1 MSYDV
6 KDFTR
11 TGSAVSPQEELL
23 QKTYGLL
30 AWSFVPCAA
39 GAFVGMMYGMRI
51 FRALGSPIAIFVA
64 TMAFFYGMC
73 FAIEKNRY
81 NKTGVTLLMVFT
93 FGMGLMLSP
102 LLQYSAN
109 FSNGG
114 GLVATAALMTAG
126 IFFSMTTLARRLNF
140 NTNALGRSL
149 SMGVIVLMIG
159 VVANL
164 FFNIPALSLALAA
177 VFVIVSSLIIMWQ
190 VRTVIEGGETSHIS
204 AALTIFIS
212 IYNIFSSLL
221 RLLLA
226 FAGSDD

>member
-73 FAIEKNRY
+73 FLIEKNRHSQM
-81 NKTGVTLLMVFT
+81 GVNLLMVFT
-93 FGMGLMLSP
+93 FGMGVMMGP
-102 LLQYSAN
+102 LLNASGQ
-109 FSNGG
+109 FVNGG
-114 GLVATAALMTAG
+114 KLVAIAALMTAG
-126 IFFSMTTLARRLNF
+126 GFFTMSALARRGNF
-140 NTNALGRSL
+140 NNNALGGFL
-149 SMGVIVLMIG
+149 NMGVVVLLIG
-159 VVANL
+159 VVAN
-164 FFNIPALSLALAA
+164 FFFALPWLSLTLSAM
-177 VFVIVSSLIIMWQ
+177 FVIVSALVIMWQ
-190 VRTVIEGGETSHIS
+190 VRNILDGGEDSHVS

-212 IYNIFSSLL
+212 IYNLFSSIL

-226 FAGSDD
+226 FAGEER

>member
-1 MSYDV
+1 MPFF
-6 KDFTR
+6 FTR

-73 FAIEKNRY
+73 FLIEKNRHSQM
-81 NKTGVTLLMVFT
+81 GVNLLMVFT
-93 FGMGLMLSP
+93 FGMGVMMGP
-102 LLQYSAN
+102 LLNASGQ
-109 FSNGG
+109 FVNGG
-114 GLVATAALMTAG
+114 KLVAIAALMTAG
-126 IFFSMTTLARRLNF
+126 GFFTMSALARRGNF
-140 NTNALGRSL
+140 NNNALGGFL
-149 SMGVIVLMIG
+149 SMGVVVLMIG
-159 VVANL
+159 VVAN
-164 FFNIPALSLALAA
+164 FFFALPWLSLTLSAM
-177 VFVIVSSLIIMWQ
+177 FVIVSALMIMWQ
-190 VRTVIEGGETSHIS
+190 VRNILDGGEDSHVS

-212 IYNIFSSLL
+212 IYNLFSSIL

-226 FAGSDD
+226 FAGEER

>member
-39 GAFVGMMYGMRI
+39 GAFVGMMYGMRM

-73 FAIEKNRY
+73 FLIEKNRHSQM
-81 NKTGVTLLMVFT
+81 GVNLLMVFT
-93 FGMGLMLSP
+93 FGMGVMMGP
-102 LLQYSAN
+102 LLNASGQ
-109 FSNGG
+109 FVNGG
-114 GLVATAALMTAG
+114 KLVAIAALMTAG
-126 IFFSMTTLARRLNF
+126 GFFTMSALARRGNF
-140 NTNALGRSL
+140 NNNALGGFL
-149 SMGVIVLMIG
+149 SMGVVVLMIG
-159 VVANL
+159 VVAN
-164 FFNIPALSLALAA
+164 FFFALPWLSLTLSAM
-177 VFVIVSSLIIMWQ
+177 FVIVSALMIMWQ
-190 VRTVIEGGETSHIS
+190 VRNILDGGEDSHVS

-212 IYNIFSSLL
+212 IYNLFSSIL

-226 FAGSDD
+226 FAGEER

>member
-39 GAFVGMMYGMRI
+39 GAFVGMMYGMRM
-51 FRALGSPIAIFVA
+51 FRALGSPIAMFVA

-73 FAIEKNRY
+73 FLIEKNRHSQM
-81 NKTGVTLLMVFT
+81 GVNLLMVFT
-93 FGMGLMLSP
+93 FGMGVMMVP
-102 LLQYSAN
+102 LLNASGQ
-109 FSNGG
+109 FVNGG
-114 GLVATAALMTAG
+114 KLVAIAALMTAG
-126 IFFSMTTLARRLNF
+126 GFFTMSALARRGNF
-140 NTNALGRSL
+140 NNNALGGFL
-149 SMGVIVLMIG
+149 SMGVVVLMIG
-159 VVANL
+159 VVAN
-164 FFNIPALSLALAA
+164 FFFALPWLSLTLSAM
-177 VFVIVSSLIIMWQ
+177 FVIVSALMIMWQ
-190 VRTVIEGGETSHIS
+190 VRNILDGGEDSHVS

-212 IYNIFSSLL
+212 IYNLFSSIL

-226 FAGSDD
+226 FAGEER

>member
-39 GAFVGMMYGMRI
+39 GAFVGMMYGIRM

-73 FAIEKNRY
+73 FLIEKNRHSQM
-81 NKTGVTLLMVFT
+81 GVNLLMVFT
-93 FGMGLMLSP
+93 FGMGVMMGP
-102 LLQYSAN
+102 LLNASGQ
-109 FSNGG
+109 FVNGG
-114 GLVATAALMTAG
+114 KLVAIAALMTAG
-126 IFFSMTTLARRLNF
+126 GFFTMSALARRGNF
-140 NTNALGRSL
+140 NNNALGGFL
-149 SMGVIVLMIG
+149 SMGVVVLMIG
-159 VVANL
+159 VVAN
-164 FFNIPALSLALAA
+164 FFFALPWLSLTLSAM
-177 VFVIVSSLIIMWQ
+177 FVIVSALMIMWQ
-190 VRTVIEGGETSHIS
+190 VRNILDGGEDSHVS

-212 IYNIFSSLL
+212 IYNLFSSIL

-226 FAGSDD
+226 FAGEER

>member
-39 GAFVGMMYGMRI
+39 GAFVGMMYGMRM
-51 FRALGSPIAIFVA
+51 FRARGSRIARFVA

-73 FAIEKNRY
+73 FLIEKNRHSQM
-81 NKTGVTLLMVFT
+81 GVNLLMVFT
-93 FGMGLMLSP
+93 FGMGVMMGP
-102 LLQYSAN
+102 LLNASGQ
-109 FSNGG
+109 FVNGG
-114 GLVATAALMTAG
+114 KLVAIAALMTAG
-126 IFFSMTTLARRLNF
+126 GFFTMSALARRGNF
-140 NTNALGRSL
+140 NNNALGGFL
-149 SMGVIVLMIG
+149 NMGVVVLLIG
-159 VVANL
+159 VVAN
-164 FFNIPALSLALAA
+164 FFFALPWLSLTLSAM
-177 VFVIVSSLIIMWQ
+177 FVIVSALMIMWQ
-190 VRTVIEGGETSHIS
+190 VRNILDGGEDSHVS

-212 IYNIFSSLL
+212 IYNLFSSIL

-226 FAGSDD
+226 FAGEER

>member
-39 GAFVGMMYGMRI
+39 GAFVGMMYGMRM
-51 FRALGSPIAIFVA
+51 FRALGGPIAMFVA

-73 FAIEKNRY
+73 FLIEKNRHSQM
-81 NKTGVTLLMVFT
+81 GVNLLMVFT
-93 FGMGLMLSP
+93 FGMGVMMGP
-102 LLQYSAN
+102 LLNASGQ
-109 FSNGG
+109 FVNGG
-114 GLVATAALMTAG
+114 KLVAIAALMTAG
-126 IFFSMTTLARRLNF
+126 GFFTMSALARRGNF
-140 NTNALGRSL
+140 NNNALGGFL
-149 SMGVIVLMIG
+149 SMGVVVLMIG
-159 VVANL
+159 VVAN
-164 FFNIPALSLALAA
+164 FFFALPWLSLTLSAM
-177 VFVIVSSLIIMWQ
+177 FVIVSALMIMWQ
-190 VRTVIEGGETSHIS
+190 VRNILDGGEDSHVS

-212 IYNIFSSLL
+212 IYNLFSSIL

-226 FAGSDD
+226 FAGEER

>member
-73 FAIEKNRY
+73 FLIEKNRHSQM
-81 NKTGVTLLMVFT
+81 GVNLLMVFT
-93 FGMGLMLSP
+93 FGMGVMMGP
-102 LLQYSAN
+102 LLNASGQ
-109 FSNGG
+109 FVNGG
-114 GLVATAALMTAG
+114 KLVAIAALMTAG
-126 IFFSMTTLARRLNF
+126 GFFTMSALARRGNF
-140 NTNALGRSL
+140 NNNALGGFL
-149 SMGVIVLMIG
+149 SMGVVVLMIG
-159 VVANL
+159 VVAN
-164 FFNIPALSLALAA
+164 FFFALPWLSLTLSAM
-177 VFVIVSSLIIMWQ
+177 FVIVSALMIMWH
-190 VRTVIEGGETSHIS
+190 VRNILDGGEDSHVS

-212 IYNIFSSLL
+212 IYNLFSSIL

-226 FAGSDD
+226 FAGEER

>member
-39 GAFVGMMYGMRI
+39 GAFVGMMYGMRM
-51 FRALGSPIAIFVA
+51 FRALGSPIAMFVA

-73 FAIEKNRY
+73 FLIEKNRHSQM
-81 NKTGVTLLMVFT
+81 GVNLLMVFT
-93 FGMGLMLSP
+93 FGMGVMMGP
-102 LLQYSAN
+102 LLNASGQ
-109 FSNGG
+109 FVNGG
-114 GLVATAALMTAG
+114 KLVAIAALMTAG
-126 IFFSMTTLARRLNF
+126 GFFTMSALARRGNF
-140 NTNALGRSL
+140 NNNALGGFL
-149 SMGVIVLMIG
+149 SMGVVVLMIG
-159 VVANL
+159 VVAN
-164 FFNIPALSLALAA
+164 FFFTLPWLSLTLSAM
-177 VFVIVSSLIIMWQ
+177 FVIVSALMIMWQ
-190 VRTVIEGGETSHIS
+190 VRNILDGGEDSHVS

-212 IYNIFSSLL
+212 IYNLFSSIL

-226 FAGSDD
+226 FAGEER

>member
-39 GAFVGMMYGMRI
+39 GAFVGMMYGMRM
-51 FRALGSPIAIFVA
+51 FRALGSPIAMFVA

-73 FAIEKNRY
+73 FLIEKNRHSQM
-81 NKTGVTLLMVFT
+81 GVNLLMVFT
-93 FGMGLMLSP
+93 FGMGVMMGP
-102 LLQYSAN
+102 LLNASGQ
-109 FSNGG
+109 FVNGG
-114 GLVATAALMTAG
+114 KLVAIAALMTAG
-126 IFFSMTTLARRLNF
+126 GFFTMSALARRGNF
-140 NTNALGRSL
+140 NNNALGGFL
-149 SMGVIVLMIG
+149 NMGVVVLLIG
-159 VVANL
+159 VVAN
-164 FFNIPALSLALAA
+164 FFFALPWLSLTLSAM
-177 VFVIVSSLIIMWQ
+177 FVIVSAMIMWQ
-190 VRTVIEGGETSHIS
+190 VRNILDGGEDSHVS

-212 IYNIFSSLL
+212 IYNLFSSIL

-226 FAGSDD
+226 FAGEER

>member
-51 FRALGSPIAIFVA
+51 FRALGSPIAMFVA

-73 FAIEKNRY
+73 FLIEKNRHSQM
-81 NKTGVTLLMVFT
+81 GVNLLMVFT
-93 FGMGLMLSP
+93 FGMGVMMGP
-102 LLQYSAN
+102 LLNASGQ
-109 FSNGG
+109 FVNGG
-114 GLVATAALMTAG
+114 KLVAIAALMTAG
-126 IFFSMTTLARRLNF
+126 GFFTMSALARRGNF
-140 NTNALGRSL
+140 NNNALGGFL
-149 SMGVIVLMIG
+149 SMGVVVLMIG
-159 VVANL
+159 VVAN
-164 FFNIPALSLALAA
+164 FFFALPWLSLTLSAM
-177 VFVIVSSLIIMWQ
+177 FVIVSALMIMWQ
-190 VRTVIEGGETSHIS
+190 VRNILDGGEDSHVS

-212 IYNIFSSLL
+212 IYNLFSSIL

-226 FAGSDD
+226 FAGEER

>member
-73 FAIEKNRY
+73 FLIEKNRHSQM
-81 NKTGVTLLMVFT
+81 GVNLLMVFT
-93 FGMGLMLSP
+93 FGMGGMMGP
-102 LLQYSAN
+102 LLNASGQ
-109 FSNGG
+109 FVNGG
-114 GLVATAALMTAG
+114 KLVAIAALMTAG
-126 IFFSMTTLARRLNF
+126 GFFTMSALARRGNF
-140 NTNALGRSL
+140 NNNALGGFL
-149 SMGVIVLMIG
+149 SMGVVVLMIG
-159 VVANL
+159 VVAN
-164 FFNIPALSLALAA
+164 FFFALPWLSLTLSAM
-177 VFVIVSSLIIMWQ
+177 FVIVSALMIMWQ
-190 VRTVIEGGETSHIS
+190 VRNILDGGEDSHVS

-212 IYNIFSSLL
+212 IYNLFSSIL

-226 FAGSDD
+226 FAGEER

>member
-23 QKTYGLL
+23 QKIYGLL

-39 GAFVGMMYGMRI
+39 GAFVGMMYGMRM

-73 FAIEKNRY
+73 FLIEKNRHSQM
-81 NKTGVTLLMVFT
+81 GVNLLMVFT
-93 FGMGLMLSP
+93 FGMGVMMGP
-102 LLQYSAN
+102 LLNASGQ
-109 FSNGG
+109 FVNGG
-114 GLVATAALMTAG
+114 KLVAIAALMTAG
-126 IFFSMTTLARRLNF
+126 GFFTMSALARRGNF
-140 NTNALGRSL
+140 NNNALGGFL
-149 SMGVIVLMIG
+149 SMGVVVLMIG
-159 VVANL
+159 VVAN
-164 FFNIPALSLALAA
+164 FFFALPWLSLTLSAM
-177 VFVIVSSLIIMWQ
+177 FVIVSALMIMWQ
-190 VRTVIEGGETSHIS
+190 VRNILDGGEDSHVS

-212 IYNIFSSLL
+212 IYNLFSSIL

-226 FAGSDD
+226 FAGEER

>member
-39 GAFVGMMYGMRI
+39 GAFVGMMYGMRM
-51 FRALGSPIAIFVA
+51 FRALGSPIAMFVA

-73 FAIEKNRY
+73 FLIEKNRHSQM
-81 NKTGVTLLMVFT
+81 GVNLLMVFI
-93 FGMGLMLSP
+93 FGMGVMMGP
-102 LLQYSAN
+102 LLNASGQ
-109 FSNGG
+109 FVNGG
-114 GLVATAALMTAG
+114 KLVAIAALMTAG
-126 IFFSMTTLARRLNF
+126 GFFTMSALARRGNF
-140 NTNALGRSL
+140 NNNALGGFL
-149 SMGVIVLMIG
+149 SMGVVVLMIG
-159 VVANL
+159 VVAN
-164 FFNIPALSLALAA
+164 FFFALPWLSLTLSAM
-177 VFVIVSSLIIMWQ
+177 FVIVSALMIMWQ
-190 VRTVIEGGETSHIS
+190 VRNILDGGEDSHVS

-212 IYNIFSSLL
+212 IYNLFSSIL

-226 FAGSDD
+226 FAGEER

>member
-39 GAFVGMMYGMRI
+39 GAFVGMMYGIRM

-73 FAIEKNRY
+73 FLIEKNRHSQM
-81 NKTGVTLLMVFT
+81 GVNLLMVFT
-93 FGMGLMLSP
+93 FGMGVMMGP
-102 LLQYSAN
+102 LLNASGQ
-109 FSNGG
+109 FVNGG
-114 GLVATAALMTAG
+114 KLLAIAALMTAG
-126 IFFSMTTLARRLNF
+126 GFFTMSALARRGNF
-140 NTNALGRSL
+140 NNNALGGFL
-149 SMGVIVLMIG
+149 SMGVVVLMIG
-159 VVANL
+159 VVAN
-164 FFNIPALSLALAA
+164 FFFALPWLSLTLSAM
-177 VFVIVSSLIIMWQ
+177 FVIVSALMIMWQ
-190 VRTVIEGGETSHIS
+190 VRNILDGGEDSHVS

-212 IYNIFSSLL
+212 IYNLFSSIL

-226 FAGSDD
+226 FAGEER

>member
-73 FAIEKNRY
+73 FLIEKNRHSQM
-81 NKTGVTLLMVFT
+81 GVNLLMVFT
-93 FGMGLMLSP
+93 FGMGVMMGP
-102 LLQYSAN
+102 LLNASGQ
-109 FSNGG
+109 FVNGG
-114 GLVATAALMTAG
+114 KLVAIAALMTAG
-126 IFFSMTTLARRLNF
+126 GFFTMSALARRGNF
-140 NTNALGRSL
+140 NNNALGGFL
-149 SMGVIVLMIG
+149 SMGVVVLMIG
-159 VVANL
+159 VVAN
-164 FFNIPALSLALAA
+164 FFFALPWLSLTLSAM
-177 VFVIVSSLIIMWQ
+177 FVIVSALMIMWQ
-190 VRTVIEGGETSHIS
+190 VRNILDGGEDSHVS

-212 IYNIFSSLL
+212 IYNLFSSIEN
-221 RLLLA
+221 RQPEN
-226 FAGSDD
+226 GG

>member
-73 FAIEKNRY
+73 FLIEKNRHSQI
-81 NKTGVTLLMVFT
+81 GVNLLMVFT
-93 FGMGLMLSP
+93 FGMGVMMGP
-102 LLQYSAN
+102 LLNASGQ
-109 FSNGG
+109 FVNGG
-114 GLVATAALMTAG
+114 KLVAIAALMTAG
-126 IFFSMTTLARRLNF
+126 GFFTMSALARRGNF
-140 NTNALGRSL
+140 NNNALGGFL
-149 SMGVIVLMIG
+149 SMGVVVLMIG
-159 VVANL
+159 VVAN
-164 FFNIPALSLALAA
+164 FFFALPWLSLTLSAM
-177 VFVIVSSLIIMWQ
+177 FVIVSALMIMWQ
-190 VRTVIEGGETSHIS
+190 VRNILDGGEDSHVS

-212 IYNIFSSLL
+212 IYNLFSSIL

-226 FAGSDD
+226 FAGEER

>member
-73 FAIEKNRY
+73 FLIEKNRHSQM
-81 NKTGVTLLMVFT
+81 GVNLLMVFT
-93 FGMGLMLSP
+93 FGMGVMMGP
-102 LLQYSAN
+102 LLNASGQ
-109 FSNGG
+109 FVNGG
-114 GLVATAALMTAG
+114 KLVAIAALMTAG
-126 IFFSMTTLARRLNF
+126 GFFTMSALARRGNF
-140 NTNALGRSL
+140 NNNALGGFL
-149 SMGVIVLMIG
+149 SMGVVVLMIG
-159 VVANL
+159 VVAN
-164 FFNIPALSLALAA
+164 FFFALPWLSLTLSAM
-177 VFVIVSSLIIMWQ
+177 FVIVSALMIMWQ
-190 VRTVIEGGETSHIS
+190 VRNILDGGEDSDVS

-212 IYNIFSSLL
+212 IYNLFSSIL

-226 FAGSDD
+226 FAGEER

>member
-39 GAFVGMMYGMRI
+39 GAFVGMMYGMRM
-51 FRALGSPIAIFVA
+51 FRVLGSPIAMFVA

-73 FAIEKNRY
+73 FLIEKNRHSQM
-81 NKTGVTLLMVFT
+81 GVNLLMVFT
-93 FGMGLMLSP
+93 FGMGVMMGP
-102 LLQYSAN
+102 LLNASGQ
-109 FSNGG
+109 FVNGG
-114 GLVATAALMTAG
+114 KLVAIAALMTAG
-126 IFFSMTTLARRLNF
+126 GFFTMSALARRGNF
-140 NTNALGRSL
+140 NNNALGGFL
-149 SMGVIVLMIG
+149 SMGVVVLMIG
-159 VVANL
+159 VVAN
-164 FFNIPALSLALAA
+164 FFFALPWLSLTLSAM
-177 VFVIVSSLIIMWQ
+177 FVIVSALMIMWQ
-190 VRTVIEGGETSHIS
+190 VRNILDGGEDSHVS

-212 IYNIFSSLL
+212 IYNLFSSIL

-226 FAGSDD
+226 FAGEER

>member
-39 GAFVGMMYGMRI
+39 GAFVGMMYGMRM

-73 FAIEKNRY
+73 FLIEKNRHSQM
-81 NKTGVTLLMVFT
+81 GVNLLMVFT
-93 FGMGLMLSP
+93 FGMGVMMGP
-102 LLQYSAN
+102 LLNASGQ
-109 FSNGG
+109 FVNGG
-114 GLVATAALMTAG
+114 KLVAIAALMTAG
-126 IFFSMTTLARRLNF
+126 GFFTMSALARRGNF
-140 NTNALGRSL
+140 NNNALGGFL
-149 SMGVIVLMIG
+149 NMGVVVLLIG
-159 VVANL
+159 VVAN
-164 FFNIPALSLALAA
+164 FFFALPWLSLTLSAM
-177 VFVIVSSLIIMWQ
+177 FVIVSALMIMWQ
-190 VRTVIEGGETSHIS
+190 VRNILDGGEDSHVS

-212 IYNIFSSLL
+212 IYNLFSSIL

-226 FAGSDD
+226 FAGEER

>member
-1 MSYDV
+1 MSYDI

-39 GAFVGMMYGMRI
+39 GAFVGMMYGMRM

-73 FAIEKNRY
+73 FLIEKNRHSQM
-81 NKTGVTLLMVFT
+81 GVNLLMVFT
-93 FGMGLMLSP
+93 FGMGVMMGP
-102 LLQYSAN
+102 LLNASGQ
-109 FSNGG
+109 FVNGG
-114 GLVATAALMTAG
+114 KLVAIAALMTAG
-126 IFFSMTTLARRLNF
+126 GFFTMSALARRGNF
-140 NTNALGRSL
+140 NNNALGGFL
-149 SMGVIVLMIG
+149 SMGVVVLMIG
-159 VVANL
+159 VVAN
-164 FFNIPALSLALAA
+164 FFFALPWLSLTLSAM
-177 VFVIVSSLIIMWQ
+177 FVIVSALMIMWQ
-190 VRTVIEGGETSHIS
+190 VRNILDGGEDSHVS

-212 IYNIFSSLL
+212 IYNLFSSIL

-226 FAGSDD
+226 FAGEER

>member
-39 GAFVGMMYGMRI
+39 GAFVGMMYGMRM
-51 FRALGSPIAIFVA
+51 FRALGSPIAMFVA

-73 FAIEKNRY
+73 FLIEKNRHSQM
-81 NKTGVTLLMVFT
+81 GVNLLMVFT
-93 FGMGLMLSP
+93 FGMGVMMGP
-102 LLQYSAN
+102 LLNASGQ
-109 FSNGG
+109 FVNGG
-114 GLVATAALMTAG
+114 KLVAIAALMTAG
-126 IFFSMTTLARRLNF
+126 GFFTMSALARRGNF
-140 NTNALGRSL
+140 NNNALGGFL
-149 SMGVIVLMIG
+149 NMGVVVLLIG
-159 VVANL
+159 VVANFVFAL
-164 FFNIPALSLALAA
+164 PWLSLTLSAM
-177 VFVIVSSLIIMWQ
+177 FVIVSALMIMWQ
-190 VRTVIEGGETSHIS
+190 VRNILDGGEDSHVS

-212 IYNIFSSLL
+212 IYNLFSSIL

-226 FAGSDD
+226 FAGEER

>member
-39 GAFVGMMYGMRI
+39 GAFVGMMYGMRM
-51 FRALGSPIAIFVA
+51 FRALGSPIAMFVA

-73 FAIEKNRY
+73 FLIEKNRHSQM
-81 NKTGVTLLMVFT
+81 GVNLLMVFT
-93 FGMGLMLSP
+93 FGMGVMMGP
-102 LLQYSAN
+102 LLNASGQ
-109 FSNGG
+109 FVNGG
-114 GLVATAALMTAG
+114 KLVAIAALMTAG
-126 IFFSMTTLARRLNF
+126 GFFTMSALARRGNF
-140 NTNALGRSL
+140 NNNALGGFL
-149 SMGVIVLMIG
+149 SMGVVVLMIG
-159 VVANL
+159 VVAN
-164 FFNIPALSLALAA
+164 FFFALPWLSLTLSAM
-177 VFVIVSSLIIMWQ
+177 FVIVSALMIMWQ
-190 VRTVIEGGETSHIS
+190 VRNILDGGEDSHVS

-212 IYNIFSSLL
+212 IYNLFSSIL

-226 FAGSDD
+226 FAGEER

>member
-73 FAIEKNRY
+73 FLIEKNRHSQM
-81 NKTGVTLLMVFT
+81 GVNLLMVFT
-93 FGMGLMLSP
+93 FGMGVMMGP
-102 LLQYSAN
+102 LLNASGQ
-109 FSNGG
+109 FVNGG
-114 GLVATAALMTAG
+114 KLVAIAALMTAG
-126 IFFSMTTLARRLNF
+126 GFFTMSALARRGNF
-140 NTNALGRSL
+140 NNNALGGFL
-149 SMGVIVLMIG
+149 SMGVVVLMIG
-159 VVANL
+159 VVAN
-164 FFNIPALSLALAA
+164 FFFALPWLSLTLSAM
-177 VFVIVSSLIIMWQ
+177 FVIVSALMIMWQ
-190 VRTVIEGGETSHIS
+190 VRNILDGGEDSHVS

-212 IYNIFSSLL
+212 IYNLFSSIL

-226 FAGSDD
+226 FAGEER

>member
-39 GAFVGMMYGMRI
+39 GAFVGMMYGMRM
-51 FRALGSPIAIFVA
+51 FRALGSPIAMFVA

-73 FAIEKNRY
+73 FLIEKNRHSQM
-81 NKTGVTLLMVFT
+81 GVNLLMVFT
-93 FGMGLMLSP
+93 FGMGVMMVP
-102 LLQYSAN
+102 LLNASGQ
-109 FSNGG
+109 FVNGG
-114 GLVATAALMTAG
+114 KLVAIAALMTAG
-126 IFFSMTTLARRLNF
+126 GFFTMSALARRGNF
-140 NTNALGRSL
+140 NNNALGGFL
-149 SMGVIVLMIG
+149 NMGVVVLLIG
-159 VVANL
+159 VVAN
-164 FFNIPALSLALAA
+164 FFFALPWLSLTLSAM
-177 VFVIVSSLIIMWQ
+177 FVIVSALMIMWQ
-190 VRTVIEGGETSHIS
+190 VRNILDGGEDSHVS

-212 IYNIFSSLL
+212 IYNLFSSIL

-226 FAGSDD
+226 FAGEER

>member
-39 GAFVGMMYGMRI
+39 GAFVGMMYGMRM
-51 FRALGSPIAIFVA
+51 FRALGSPIAMFVA

-73 FAIEKNRY
+73 FLIEKNRHSQM
-81 NKTGVTLLMVFT
+81 GVNLLMVFT
-93 FGMGLMLSP
+93 FGMGVMMGP
-102 LLQYSAN
+102 LLNASGQ
-109 FSNGG
+109 FVNGG
-114 GLVATAALMTAG
+114 KLVAIAALMTAG
-126 IFFSMTTLARRLNF
+126 GFFTMSALARRGNF
-140 NTNALGRSL
+140 NNNALGGFL
-149 SMGVIVLMIG
+149 NMGVVVLLIG
-159 VVANL
+159 VVAN
-164 FFNIPALSLALAA
+164 FFFALPWLTLTLSAM
-177 VFVIVSSLIIMWQ
+177 FVIVSALMIMWQ
-190 VRTVIEGGETSHIS
+190 VRNILDGGEDSHVS

-212 IYNIFSSLL
+212 IYNLFSSIL

-226 FAGSDD
+226 FAGEER

>member
-39 GAFVGMMYGMRI
+39 GAFVGMMYGLRL

-73 FAIEKNRY
+73 FLIEKNRHSQM
-81 NKTGVTLLMVFT
+81 GVNLLMVFT
-93 FGMGLMLSP
+93 FGMGVMMGP
-102 LLQYSAN
+102 LLNASGQ
-109 FSNGG
+109 FVNGG
-114 GLVATAALMTAG
+114 KLVAIAALMTAG
-126 IFFSMTTLARRLNF
+126 GFFTMSALARRGNF
-140 NTNALGRSL
+140 NNNALGGFL
-149 SMGVIVLMIG
+149 NMGVVVLLIG
-159 VVANL
+159 VVAN
-164 FFNIPALSLALAA
+164 FFFALPWLSLTLSAM
-177 VFVIVSSLIIMWQ
+177 FVIVSALVIMWQ
-190 VRTVIEGGETSHIS
+190 VRNILDGGEDSHVS

-212 IYNIFSSLL
+212 IYNLFSSIL

-226 FAGSDD
+226 FAGEER

>member
-39 GAFVGMMYGMRI
+39 GAFVGMMYGMRM
-51 FRALGSPIAIFVA
+51 FRALGSPIAMFVA

-73 FAIEKNRY
+73 FLIEKNRHSQM
-81 NKTGVTLLMVFT
+81 GVNLLMVFT
-93 FGMGLMLSP
+93 FGMGVMMGP
-102 LLQYSAN
+102 LLNASGQ
-109 FSNGG
+109 FVNGG
-114 GLVATAALMTAG
+114 KLVAIAALMTAG
-126 IFFSMTTLARRLNF
+126 GFFTMSALARRGNF
-140 NTNALGRSL
+140 NNNALGGFL
-149 SMGVIVLMIG
+149 NMGVVVLLIG
-159 VVANL
+159 VVAN
-164 FFNIPALSLALAA
+164 FFFALPWLSLTLSAM
-177 VFVIVSSLIIMWQ
+177 FVIVSALMIMWQ
-190 VRTVIEGGETSHIS
+190 VRNILDGGEDSHVS

-212 IYNIFSSLL
+212 IYNLFSSIL

-226 FAGSDD
+226 FAGEER

>member
-6 KDFTR
+6 KDFSR

-39 GAFVGMMYGMRI
+39 GAFVGMMYGMRM

-73 FAIEKNRY
+73 FLIEKNRHSQM
-81 NKTGVTLLMVFT
+81 GVNLLMVFT
-93 FGMGLMLSP
+93 FGMGVMMGP
-102 LLQYSAN
+102 LLNASGQ
-109 FSNGG
+109 FVNGG
-114 GLVATAALMTAG
+114 KLVAIAALMTAG
-126 IFFSMTTLARRLNF
+126 GFFTMSALARRGNF
-140 NTNALGRSL
+140 NNNALGGFL
-149 SMGVIVLMIG
+149 SMGVVVLMIG
-159 VVANL
+159 VVAN
-164 FFNIPALSLALAA
+164 FFFALPWLSLTLSAM
-177 VFVIVSSLIIMWQ
+177 FVIVSALMIMWQ
-190 VRTVIEGGETSHIS
+190 VRNILDGGEDSHVS

-212 IYNIFSSLL
+212 IYNLFSSIL

-226 FAGSDD
+226 FAGEER